1 MHNAEKTIVQTLKEL
16 ENQTRKDFQVV
27 IVDDGSTDNSS
38 KLVTDFK
45 NQSELTVKLIHQ
57 KNSGPAKA
65 RNLGVKHSEGSI
77 IIFLDSDC
85 IPPENWVEEM
95 VRPLSESIVG
105 CTCGYRVE
113 NRESLIA
120 RYVDYEIARR
130 HKKLI
135 NNKIDTI
142 GSYSAS
148 FLRSVFIEAGG
159 FDIAYLDANAEDFD
173 LSFKIGRMGYGLKF
187 TDKTSVYHYHPDS
200 LRKYLKQQYSR
211 GYWRVKLYL
220 RNKDKIIRGDT
231 YSGYE
236 PQIQFILSSLSFLSI
251 PLSIF
256 NPVFL
261 IFFILLLLSN
271 LPLGLWIFKKEKKFI
286 VIAPILASMRSLAG
300 TFGVYFYFIK
310 RASK

>member
-1 MHNAEKTIVQTLKEL
+1 MVKQISISVIIPMHNAEKTIVQTLKGL
-16 ENQTRKDFQVV
+16 EKQTRKDFEVI
-27 IVDDGSTDNSS
+27 IVDDGSTDTS
-38 KLVTDFK
+38 L
-45 NQSELTVKLIHQ
+45 KLITEFKEGSSLPIKLITQ
-57 KNSGPAKA
+57 ENSGAAKA
-65 RNLGVKHSEGSI
+65 RNVGVEQSKGDI

-85 IPPENWVEEM
+85 IPRENWVEEM

-105 CTCGYRVE
+105 CTCGYRVK

-135 NNKIDTI
+135 NNIDTI

-173 LSFKIGRMGYGLKF
+173 LSFKIGRMGYGLRF

-211 GYWRVKLYL
+211 GYWRVELYL

-236 PQIQFILSSLSFLSI
+236 PQIQF
-251 PLSIF
+251 
-256 NPVFL
+256 
-261 IFFILLLLSN
+261 
-271 LPLGLWIFKKEKKFI
+271 
-286 VIAPILASMRSLAG
+286 
-300 TFGVYFYFIK
+300 
-310 RASK
+310 